1 MQTLIKTSIAP
12 GLAFVVLIIFMI
24 WSESLDEVVLKLL
37 ITLGILFVV
46 QVIAYLVMRDLDEES
61 GGKGDGTIAR

>member
-1 MQTLIKTSIAP
+1 MQTLIKTSIAT